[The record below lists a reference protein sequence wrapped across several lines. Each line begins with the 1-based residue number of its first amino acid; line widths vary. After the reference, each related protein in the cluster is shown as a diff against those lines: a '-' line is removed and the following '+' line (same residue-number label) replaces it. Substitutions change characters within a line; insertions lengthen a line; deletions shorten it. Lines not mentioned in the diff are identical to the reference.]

1 MPRAFFLK
9 AWVFVQET
17 LNVSLIF
24 KLANQASV
32 KGNKSDFFFFF
43 LVNNSW
49 QLGKACS
56 CTPL

>member
-1 MPRAFFLK
+1 MKKCIYNAQSIFLK

-32 KGNKSDFFFFF
+32 KGNKSVVFFFF
-43 LVNNSW
+43 S
-49 QLGKACS
+49 G
-56 CTPL
+56 

>member
-32 KGNKSDFFFFF
+32 KGNKKDIF